1 MPVKKALVVEWSAH
15 ALKQSAGIRNY
26 LVTKFSEKEVAGFY
40 ELLIS
45 FESTVAR
52 FPDLYSIFSV
62 RKKLRR
68 AVLNKN
74 LSVYYTSTKTKIF
87 VVSVLDNRMDYS
99 KLI

>member
-1 MPVKKALVVEWSAH
+1 MLAKKALVIEWSARS
-15 ALKQSAGIRNY
+15 LKQTAGIQNY

-45 FESTVAR
+45 FEAIITN
-52 FPDLYSIFSV
+52 FPDLYPKFSV
-62 RKKLRR
+62 RKKLHR

-74 LSVYYTSTKTKIF
+74 LSVYYSLTKSRVFI
-87 VVSVLDNRMDYS
+87 VSVLDNRMDHS